1 MPEYKFVLNQSF
13 IFVCVA
19 MSPLVTCVMLILSN
33 DFSRYVVSVKD
44 YADMS
49 IKVCLC
55 LECCLI
61 TLY

>member
-1 MPEYKFVLNQSF
+1 MPEYKFVLNRSF
-13 IFVCVA
+13 KFVCVA
-19 MSPLVTCVMLILSN
+19 MSPLVTFVMLILSN
-33 DFSRYVVSVKD
+33 EFPTYGVSKKD
-44 YADMS
+44 YPHNA